1 MQPGNAVIFY
11 WPGAVLIYGLGH
23 LFAIPETLGTLAI
36 SDSGLSSWLT
46 IALVVAAFIVVVR
59 CARTDRRPWVRYTL
73 YATAY
78 VILVYGL
85 READFHRLF
94 TEEHVT
100 RLKYYYHPDI
110 SITEKLVAGIPM
122 LILLGCFFYLVI
134 RYARTVVCGLIEQ
147 KTWAIA
153 LALWATTIF
162 ISQLID
168 KSDLN
173 FTYTGNVIE
182 EMMELCAAGFML
194 ISAWLGTA
202 AIRKTES

>member
-1 MQPGNAVIFY
+1 MKPGNAVIFY
-11 WPGAVLIYGLGH
+11 WPGAVLIYGLVH
-23 LFAIPETLGTLAI
+23 LFVIPETLGALAI
-36 SDSGLSSWLT
+36 ADNGLSSWLT
-46 IALVVAAFIVVVR
+46 IALVVAVFIVVVR
-59 CARTDRRPWVRYTL
+59 CARADSRPRVKYTL

-110 SITEKLVAGIPM
+110 SIAQKLVAGIPM
-122 LILLGCFFYLVI
+122 LIFLGCFFYLVI
-134 RYARTVVCGLIEQ
+134 RYARTAVRGLIEQ

-153 LALWATTIF
+153 LALWAATIF

-194 ISAWLGTA
+194 ISAWFWTA
-202 AIRKTES
+202 VIRKTD

>member
-1 MQPGNAVIFY
+1 MKPGNAVIFY
-11 WPGAVLIYGLGH
+11 WPGAVLIYGLVH
-23 LFAIPETLGTLAI
+23 LFVIPETLGALAI
-36 SDSGLSSWLT
+36 ADNGLSSWLT
-46 IALVVAAFIVVVR
+46 IALVVAVFIVVVR
-59 CARTDRRPWVRYTL
+59 CARADSRPRVKYTL

-110 SITEKLVAGIPM
+110 SNTEKLVAGIPM
-122 LILLGCFFYLVI
+122 LIFLGCFFYLVI
-134 RYARTVVCGLIEQ
+134 RYARTAVRGLIEQ
-147 KTWAIA
+147 KTWDIA
-153 LALWATTIF
+153 LALWAATIF

-194 ISAWLGTA
+194 ISAWFWTA
-202 AIRKTES
+202 VIRKTD